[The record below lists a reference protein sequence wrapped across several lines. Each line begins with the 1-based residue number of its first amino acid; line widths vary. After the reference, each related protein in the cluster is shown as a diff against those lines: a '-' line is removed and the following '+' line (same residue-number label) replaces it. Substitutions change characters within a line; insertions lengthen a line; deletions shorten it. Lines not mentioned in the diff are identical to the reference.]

1 MICLG
6 MFVVSIPFVLGNG
19 VYLFQLFDQYV
30 STIPLLLI
38 GLFEFIAI
46 AWVYGVKRW
55 VLENSPSC
63 LSVAEHPSCLSAA
76 EQWEHP
82 RCLSTVVLLHCMS
95 LSQVVSW

>member
-38 GLFEFIAI
+38 GLFEFIAV
-46 AWVYGVKRW
+46 AWVYGVKR
-55 VLENSPSC
+55 
-63 LSVAEHPSCLSAA
+63 
-76 EQWEHP
+76 
-82 RCLSTVVLLHCMS
+82 
-95 LSQVVSW
+95 